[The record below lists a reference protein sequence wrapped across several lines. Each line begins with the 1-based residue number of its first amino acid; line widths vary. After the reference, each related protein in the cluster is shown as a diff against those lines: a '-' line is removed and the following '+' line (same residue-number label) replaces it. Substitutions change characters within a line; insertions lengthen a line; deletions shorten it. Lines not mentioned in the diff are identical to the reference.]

1 MWDLVI
7 FIAAAFGAIALVM
20 FSIWGLMML
29 YKSMFKGNTKLEKNS
44 ELESETVMTD
54 ERYPYQLNNPI
65 LSTKEKM
72 FYKAVKPI
80 ADELNLIVFT
90 KVRLADILIVP
101 KDTPNFMKW
110 FNYIKA
116 KHIDFVFVDNDMRI
130 KVLIEVDDK
139 THNRADR
146 KERDETVDK
155 MFAQLNIEV
164 LHIWSWGTEYGGVDL
179 KETIIKSLNMPT
191 AARGTISAKN

>member
-1 MWDLVI
+1 MHNLVNLTL
-7 FIAAAFGAIALVM
+7 FGLGALVLLLLLV
-20 FSIWGLMML
+20 FGIML
-29 YKSMFKGNTKLEKNS
+29 IYKTMFKKAATEENS
-44 ELESETVMTD
+44 EPIKEAVPEDVTF
-54 ERYPYQLNNPI
+54 PYKLNTPI

>member
-1 MWDLVI
+1 MWNLVI
-7 FIAAAFGAIALVM
+7 FIATAFGVIALVM

-29 YKSMFKGNTKLEKNS
+29 YKSMFRDNTKIEKNS
-44 ELESETVMTD
+44 EPESETVMTD

-90 KVRLADILIVP
+90 KVRLADILTVP
-101 KDTPNFMKW
+101 KNTPNFMKW

-116 KHIDFVFVDNDMRI
+116 KHMDFVLVDKDMNI
-130 KVLIEVDDK
+130 KALIEVDDK
-139 THNRADR
+139 THTRADR

-179 KETIIKSLNMPT
+179 KETIVKSLNAP
-191 AARGTISAKN
+191 AAVKETISGKK